1 MHSPRTSGGRGV
13 SFGKIYS
20 RDGKL
25 VATTA
30 QEGVLRLS
38 AKEQEIY
45 KRNISADAEREKP
58 ETSRL

>member
-1 MHSPRTSGGRGV
+1 V